1 MKLVLHNGEIKE
13 VDTNFIFNNQYT
25 TTDGERVYDTKVKYI
40 LDDIRLGEFYCGGGK
55 QGTYDEVVQAIADT
69 RAKINKCND
78 CWWFHDHTRIKDECY
93 RDVKETIEGNKKT
106 IITNEKTVY
115 ELSCAYVPKYKDKC
129 VHDIDD
135 TPKLFR
141 EATQCF
147 FCEYPQGIPDMK
159 PLRQFMI
166 DNADKYG
173 IVTRWAEDKLSIE
186 NSFMHKKQFGSYRFE
201 ASHWYRYFELENA
214 RNRFKFY
221 VDIVNRKYIL
231 DDGIGYKIVNKLTEH
246 KCEYDYNT
254 KQHKSYDQPI
264 VNYDKFATW
273 FWQIVDDFKE
283 AQNENSES
291 NS

>member
-13 VDTNFIFNNQYT
+13 VDTSFIFNNQYS

-69 RAKINKCND
+69 RAKINKCNE
-78 CWWFHDHTRIKDECY
+78 CWWFHEHTRIKDECHHN
-93 RDVKETIEGNKKT
+93 REEIIDGNKKT
-106 IITNEKTVY
+106 VITNDKTVY
-115 ELSCAYVPKYKDKC
+115 EISCAYVPKYKDKC

-166 DNADKYG
+166 DHADEYG
-173 IVTRWAEDKLSIE
+173 IVPRWAEDKLSIK
-186 NSFMHKKQFGSYRFE
+186 NTFIHKKPFGSYRFE
-201 ASHWYRYFELENA
+201 ASHWYDYFELENA

-221 VDIVNRKYIL
+221 VDFANKKYIL
-231 DDGIGYKIVNKLTEH
+231 DDGIGYKIVDKLTEH

-273 FWQIVDDFKE
+273 FWQIVDDFME
-283 AQNENSES
+283 AQNENTKSE
-291 NS
+291 